1 LLQPFKGKGSLETW
15 ASQCAAL
22 RDDVIG
28 LAQRR
33 VLPQARA
40 YPFSLLDV
48 QLAQQ
53 ATGAGTTFLRW
64 RNLDRSSMGVA
75 LWEALLANPATPA
88 SLIDELYAIE
98 LQRIV
103 LNMQISLTHSI
114 ARQALECANKAAQA
128 EAACPDL
135 MADGCVGDEQGNLVF
150 LSIWARDTAVQEFL
164 ARLTLGRDEQG
175 LDQFHVITEQGASI
189 SVFVGNV
196 ENLEKRITRAY
207 RRTLF
212 GSLTNVWLFDRR
224 CVKPDKANAS
234 ALALLPRDSAYRLD
248 RLWTLV
254 QDTCPL
260 PLLDHWRDTVL
271 ALLQTRR
278 MLTGLPL
285 ALGPLEGHRLALDV
299 PALTKALGE
308 LIRNGT
314 LGATQYE
321 LAANA
326 PLRRVA

>member
-1 LLQPFKGKGSLETW
+1 LLLHFQEDITMP
-15 ASQCAAL
+15 A
-22 RDDVIG
+22 
-28 LAQRR
+28 
-33 VLPQARA
+33 P
-40 YPFSLLDV
+40 
-48 QLAQQ
+48 
-53 ATGAGTTFLRW
+53 
-64 RNLDRSSMGVA
+64 SSA
-75 LWEALLANPATPA
+75 KPLYR
-88 SLIDELYAIE
+88 IDE
-98 LQRIV
+98 
-103 LNMQISLTHSI
+103 
-114 ARQALECANKAAQA
+114 
-128 EAACPDL
+128 CPDL

-234 ALALLPRDSAYRLD
+234 ALALLPRDSAHRLD
-248 RLWTLV
+248 RLWALV

-260 PLLDHWRDTVL
+260 PLLDYWRDTVL
-271 ALLQTRR
+271 ELLQTRR

-285 ALGPLEGHRLALDV
+285 ALGNH
-299 PALTKALGE
+299 
-308 LIRNGT
+308 
-314 LGATQYE
+314 
-321 LAANA
+321 
-326 PLRRVA
+326 

>member
-1 LLQPFKGKGSLETW
+1 MP
-15 ASQCAAL
+15 A
-22 RDDVIG
+22 
-28 LAQRR
+28 
-33 VLPQARA
+33 P
-40 YPFSLLDV
+40 
-48 QLAQQ
+48 
-53 ATGAGTTFLRW
+53 
-64 RNLDRSSMGVA
+64 SSA
-75 LWEALLANPATPA
+75 KPLYR
-88 SLIDELYAIE
+88 IDE
-98 LQRIV
+98 
-103 LNMQISLTHSI
+103 
-114 ARQALECANKAAQA
+114 
-128 EAACPDL
+128 CPDL
-135 MADGCVGDEQGNLVF
+135 MADGCVGDEQGQSR
-150 LSIWARDTAVQEFL
+150 LSLDLGARHRRSGVPRPPDP
-164 ARLTLGRDEQG
+164 RRDEQG

-189 SVFVGNV
+189 PVFVGNV

-234 ALALLPRDSAYRLD
+234 ALALLPRDSAHRLD

-271 ALLQTRR
+271 ELLQTRR

-299 PALTKALGE
+299 PALTKALGD

-314 LGATQYE
+314 LAPRSTNWPRTHRFGVWREPSPRACAPRVPAFPHASPGEIHGTHVSAPGAQFH
-321 LAANA
+321 
-326 PLRRVA
+326 P